1 MIFVFLVFTI
11 ISVIVFYCVGKHYYQ
26 TYGGMP
32 SILIFMFAVLI
43 IIGFIGLGTSLWVR
57 TISNT
62 FALEYKS
69 TISTD
74 EFNIEKYDE
83 VKTTRDINEAKVS
96 YTYKIKNTDNAK
108 TISTENGNVYSISV
122 LNSSN
127 RVNHL
132 TVKHNAYFNW
142 TTFMTTHKDEYVFSS
157 K

>member
-1 MIFVFLVFTI
+1 MIFVFLAFTI

-32 SILIFMFAVLI
+32 SILIFMFAALI
-43 IIGFIGLGTSLWVR
+43 IIGFIGLSTSLWVC

-74 EFNIEKYDE
+74 EFNIDDYQE
-83 VKTTRDINEAKVS
+83 VKTTSEDNKTKVS
-96 YTYKIKNTDNAK
+96 YTYIVKNTDNKKTVSAK
-108 TISTENGNVYSISV
+108 DTSVYSISISQSK
-122 LNSSN
+122 NQI
-127 RVNHL
+127 NHL
-132 TVKHNAYFNW
+132 IIKHNTYFSPL
-142 TTFMTTHKDEYVFSS
+142 TFMTTQKDEYVFSS

>member
-1 MIFVFLVFTI
+1 MIFVFLGFTI
-11 ISVIVFYCVGKHYYQ
+11 ISIMVFYFVGKHYQ
-26 TYGGMP
+26 IYGGMP

-43 IIGFIGLGTSLWVR
+43 LIGSIGFGTSLWVC
-57 TISNT
+57 TMSNT

-83 VKTTRDINEAKVS
+83 VKTTRDTNEAKVS

-142 TTFMTTHKDEYVFSS
+142 TTFMTTQKDEYEFSS

>member
-11 ISVIVFYCVGKHYYQ
+11 ISVIVFYCVGKHYQPYC
-26 TYGGMP
+26 GMP
-32 SILIFMFAVLI
+32 SILIFMFVVLI
-43 IIGFIGLGTSLWVR
+43 LIGFIGFGTSLWVC

-69 TISTD
+69 TINTD

-108 TISTENGNVYSISV
+108 TISVEDDNVYSISV
-122 LNSSN
+122 SSSSSK
-127 RVNHL
+127 VNHL
-132 TVKHNAYFNW
+132 TVKHNTYFNVATF
-142 TTFMTTHKDEYVFSS
+142 TTTQKDEYVFSS

>member
-11 ISVIVFYCVGKHYYQ
+11 ISVIVFYCVGKHYQPYC
-26 TYGGMP
+26 GGMP
-32 SILIFMFAVLI
+32 SILIFMFVVLI
-43 IIGFIGLGTSLWVR
+43 LIGTVGFGTSLWVC

-108 TISTENGNVYSISV
+108 TISTEDDNVYSISV

-142 TTFMTTHKDEYVFSS
+142 ATFTTTLKDEYLFSS

>member
-1 MIFVFLVFTI
+1 MIFVFLGFTI
-11 ISVIVFYCVGKHYYQ
+11 ISIVVFYFVGKHYQ
-26 TYGGMP
+26 IYGGMP
-32 SILIFMFAVLI
+32 SILIFMFAALI
-43 IIGFIGLGTSLWVR
+43 LIGSIGFGTSLWVC
-57 TISNT
+57 TMSNT

-83 VKTTRDINEAKVS
+83 VKTTRDTNEAKVS

-142 TTFMTTHKDEYVFSS
+142 TTFMTTQKDEYEFSS

>member
-1 MIFVFLVFTI
+1 MIFVFLGFTI
-11 ISVIVFYCVGKHYYQ
+11 ISIIVFYFVGKHYYQ

-43 IIGFIGLGTSLWVR
+43 IIGFIGLGTSLWVC

-74 EFNIEKYDE
+74 EFNIDKYDE
-83 VKTTRDINEAKVS
+83 LRTTTDDNKANIS
-96 YTYKIKNTDNAK
+96 YTYTINNTDNAK

-142 TTFMTTHKDEYVFSS
+142 TTFMTTQKDEYVFSS

>member
-26 TYGGMP
+26 TYGGIP

-43 IIGFIGLGTSLWVR
+43 IIGFIGLGTSLWVC

-74 EFNIEKYDE
+74 EFNIDKYDE
-83 VKTTRDINEAKVS
+83 LRTTTDDNKANIS
-96 YTYKIKNTDNAK
+96 YTYTIKNTDNCKTVSAK
-108 TISTENGNVYSISV
+108 DDNVYSIFT
-122 LNSSN
+122 SSSSS

-132 TVKHNAYFNW
+132 TIKHNAYFNW
-142 TTFMTTHKDEYVFSS
+142 TTFTTTQKDEYVFSS

>member
-1 MIFVFLVFTI
+1 MIFIFLGFTI
-11 ISVIVFYCVGKHYYQ
+11 ISIIVFYFVGKHYYQ

-32 SILIFMFAVLI
+32 SILIFMFAALI
-43 IIGFIGLGTSLWVR
+43 IIGFIGLSTSLWVC

-74 EFNIEKYDE
+74 EFNIDKYNE
-83 VKTTRDINEAKVS
+83 VKSAIDENNVKVS
-96 YTYKIKNTDNAK
+96 YTYKIKNTDNTK
-108 TISTENGNVYSISV
+108 TVSTENGNVYSISV

-132 TVKHNAYFNW
+132 TVKHNSYYNW
-142 TTFMTTHKDEYVFSS
+142 ATFTTTQKDEYVFSS

>member
-1 MIFVFLVFTI
+1 MIFVFLGFTI
-11 ISVIVFYCVGKHYYQ
+11 ISIVVFYFVGKHYQ
-26 TYGGMP
+26 IYGGMP

-43 IIGFIGLGTSLWVR
+43 LIGSIGFGTSLWVC
-57 TISNT
+57 TMSNT

-83 VKTTRDINEAKVS
+83 VKTTRDTNEAKVS

-142 TTFMTTHKDEYVFSS
+142 TTFMTTQKDEYEFSS

>member
-1 MIFVFLVFTI
+1 MIFIFLGLTI
-11 ISVIVFYCVGKHYYQ
+11 ISIIVFYFVGKHYYQ

-43 IIGFIGLGTSLWVR
+43 IIGFIGLSTSLWVC

-74 EFNIEKYDE
+74 EFNIEDYQE
-83 VKTTRDINEAKVS
+83 VKTTSENNKTKVS
-96 YTYKIKNTDNAK
+96 YTYIVKNTDNKK
-108 TISTENGNVYSISV
+108 TVSTENGNVYSISV

-132 TVKHNAYFNW
+132 TVKHNTYLNLATF
-142 TTFMTTHKDEYVFSS
+142 TTTQKDEYIFSS